1 MLSKAAEY
9 AIRSMVYIWMM
20 NQKGTRPGYRTIAT
34 EVGSPE
40 HFTAKVLQTMTR
52 FHLVSAGK
60 GRGGGFFF
68 DHPEKELPI
77 FEIIKA
83 IDGNHF
89 FSSCAFGF
97 DNCNS
102 NNPCPMHDD
111 FKLIR
116 DNFTEMALKLTVQ
129 SLAEKIEKGEA
140 TLNQNMLT
148 SIDKTIHLSP

>member
-20 NQKGTRPGYRTIAT
+20 NQKGTRPGYRTIAI

-52 FHLVSAGK
+52 FNLVKAGK
-60 GRGGGFFF
+60 GRGGGFYFEN
-68 DHPEKELPI
+68 PEKELPV

-83 IDGNHF
+83 IDGNKF

-97 DNCNS
+97 ENCS
-102 NNPCPMHDD
+102 CANPCPMHDE
-111 FKLIR
+111 FMIIR
-116 DNFTEMALKLTVQ
+116 NNYTEMVQKVTVQ
-129 SLAEKIEKGEA
+129 SMAEKIINGTA
-140 TLNQNMLT
+140 SLNQKLIVGN
-148 SIDKTIHLSP
+148 

>member
-9 AIRSMVYIWMM
+9 GIRSMVYIWMM

-52 FHLVSAGK
+52 FNLVCAGK
-60 GRGGGFFF
+60 GRGGGFYFE
-68 DHPEKELPI
+68 HPDVDLPI

-83 IDGNHF
+83 IDGDKF

-102 NNPCPMHDD
+102 GNPCPMHNE
-111 FKLIR
+111 FKIIR
-116 DNFTEMALKLTVQ
+116 DNYTEMVLNVTVQ
-129 SLAEKIEKGEA
+129 SMAEKIENGGA
-140 TLNQNMLT
+140 RLNQNILKQADT
-148 SIDKTIHLSP
+148 TIAL

>member
-20 NQKGTRPGYRTIAT
+20 NREGTRPGYRTIAN

-52 FHLVSAGK
+52 FNLVKAGK
-60 GRGGGFFF
+60 GRGGGFYFE
-68 DHPEKELPI
+68 HPETALPI

-83 IDGNHF
+83 IDGEKF

-97 DNCNS
+97 ENCNCG
-102 NNPCPMHDD
+102 NPCPMHEE
-111 FKLIR
+111 FKLVR
-116 DNFTEMALKLTVQ
+116 DNFSEMVAKLTVQ
-129 SLAEKIEKGEA
+129 SMAEKIINGTA
-140 TLNQNMLT
+140 SLNQNLNPA
-148 SIDKTIHLSP
+148 I